1 MESGYEEARKLLF
14 LNNKDSSKVDEV
26 ILKANKVL
34 SRIPTADGESIKIPN
49 KECWCYYE
57 RMYDGYYQIVE
68 DRGLRKMKVAD
79 NEKAFL
85 EYLIHNAISDY
96 ARRYELNHRRLFESN
111 LRQVH
116 EIMEDCYKHIKLDRK
131 FIQKSYN
138 DQIHIYFDLMDYYTN
153 TANEILESGRLK
165 EEILY
170 HVSYVA
176 KKQYRGLRGGMVDVP
191 FTFTLVK
198 YHVGKICE
206 LDPKVIKLFSLY
218 EDQCERLVLLE
229 KINPDQP
236 TSYILGTWDD
246 LVIERADS
254 IIRRLH
260 SGDYNTLNT
269 ITDDEVKTCICKM
282 LICNV
287 YTERNLERDLKE
299 LIKTISIISPMGY
312 EKSLRELLIEDKYG
326 IFPNY
331 VQGRNNLRVDAKEK
345 LKLMGIIL

>member
-1 MESGYEEARKLLF
+1 MESGLEEARKLLF
-14 LNNKDSSKVDEV
+14 FKNKDSSEVDEV

-34 SRIPTADGESIKIPN
+34 SRIPTVDGESIKVPN
-49 KECWCYYE
+49 KGCWCYYE
-57 RMYDGYYQIVE
+57 RTNDGYYQIIE
-68 DRGLRKMKVAD
+68 DRGLQKMKVAD

-96 ARRYELNHRRLFESN
+96 ARKYELNHRRLFESN

-116 EIMEDCYKHIKLDRK
+116 EIMEDCYKQIKLDRK

-153 TANEILESGRLK
+153 TANEILESDSLK

-176 KKQYRGLRGGMVDVP
+176 KKQYRGISGGMVDVP
-191 FTFTLVK
+191 FAFTLVK

-206 LDPKVIKLFSLY
+206 LYPKVIKLFSRY
-218 EDQCERLVLLE
+218 DDQCERLVRLE
-229 KINPDQP
+229 KINPAQP
-236 TSYILGTWDD
+236 TSYMLGTWDD
-246 LVIERADS
+246 LVIDRADS

-260 SGDYNTLNT
+260 SGEYDIFNT
-269 ITDDEVKTCICKM
+269 ITDDEVKMCICKM

-287 YTERNLERDLKE
+287 YTERNIERDLKE

-312 EKSLRELLIEDKYG
+312 EKSLRELIIEDKYG
-326 IFPNY
+326 VFPSY